1 MEQTTLK
8 SFYDELF
15 ESFHSDCIE
24 IGHLEHLAG
33 TDVFVIAVGVKEQI
47 TSLITYL
54 NQGQEKPDHIYMI
67 VQKNMIPVVSDL
79 ENEQCHFI
87 EWNGPYT
94 LDVIRYVEE
103 RINLTAVR
111 HLFYQGRQPLDL
123 RNVNL
128 YDILLGIKNK
138 YKNNCVIHLYMQ
150 DIQEHVHWYSTP
162 ERIRKG
168 MDVYQAID
176 AYLEE

>member
-128 YDILLGIKNK
+128 YDILLGIKINIK
-138 YKNNCVIHLYMQ
+138 IIVSYTYICRIFRNTFIGT
-150 DIQEHVHWYSTP
+150 VH
-162 ERIRKG
+162 RKG
-168 MDVYQAID
+168 SEKEWMSIRRSMPI
-176 AYLEE
+176 